1 MLENLANTNGC
12 GSLTVS
18 EIPNTVQVF
27 GWVHRIRDHGG
38 LLFVDIRDRSGIVQ
52 TVFDP
57 AKPCFETAK
66 EIKPEYCVKITGI
79 VRKRPAGTENTNIPT
94 GEIEIFGENVEI
106 LNASKVPPFTIA
118 DEQNVDETLR
128 LKYRYLDLRR
138 DKMREN
144 FILRHK
150 MLKAVRDFFDANSF
164 LEIETPMLIKS
175 TPEGARDF
183 IVPSRLNPGRFY
195 ALPQS
200 PQLFKQLLMVSGF
213 ERYFQLARCFRDE
226 DLRKD
231 RQPEFTQ
238 IDVEASFVDVN
249 DILTLVEAMLSV
261 VLKNVFNQTLSVPF
275 HRLSYD
281 DAMEKYGNDKPDT
294 RFELPLVSLTDIVKN
309 CEFKVF
315 AVPVSKGGVVKG
327 LNAKGCGGFSRKE
340 IDDLTKHAMS
350 LGAKGLAWII
360 VEPDGKLSSPI
371 VKFFKENEISGIKE
385 KLNAQNGDLLLFVA
399 DEESTANKV
408 LSQLRLYFG
417 EKLNLVPKDGMHFVW
432 VVDFPMFEHSE
443 TEKRLVACNH
453 PFTAPKDED
462 IPILDSQP
470 EKAKAKAYDLVL
482 NGTEIA
488 GGSIR
493 IHSAELQ
500 KKIFHALQMTEEDA
514 QKKFGFLLEALQYGA
529 PPHGGFAF
537 GFDRL
542 MAILCGEDSIRD
554 VIAFPKTQSGV
565 CPLTDAPYDVSEKQ
579 LKEVF
584 IKTVTEAQSNTEQK
598 KQ

>member
-1 MLENLANTNGC
+1 MLENLTNTSGC
-12 GSLTVS
+12 SSLTLS
-18 EIPNTVQVF
+18 DAAKEITVY

-38 LLFVDIRDRSGIVQ
+38 LLFIDLRDRWGIVQ

-66 EIKPEYCVKITGI
+66 ELKSEYCVKVKGI
-79 VRKRPAGTENTNIPT
+79 VRKRPAGTENPNIPT
-94 GEIEIFGENVEI
+94 GEIEIFGESVDI
-106 LNASKVPPFTIA
+106 LNTSIVPPFTIT
-118 DEQNVDETLR
+118 DEQNVDEMLR

-138 DKMREN
+138 AQMRDH
-144 FILRHK
+144 FILRHNVMK
-150 MLKAVRDFFDANSF
+150 TVRDFFDANGF

-183 IVPSRLNPGRFY
+183 LVPSRLNPGKFY

-213 ERYFQLARCFRDE
+213 ERYFQIARCFRDE

-238 IDVEASFVDVN
+238 IDVEASFVDVDDVLSLLEKLMAFIFKN
-249 DILTLVEAMLSV
+249 VLNKNLALPFRRLTYDEAME
-261 VLKNVFNQTLSVPF
+261 T
-275 HRLSYD
+275 
-281 DAMEKYGNDKPDT
+281 YGNDKPDT
-294 RFELPLVSLTDIVKN
+294 RFELPLVTLTDIVKG

-315 AVPVSKGGVVKG
+315 SVPVSKGGVVKG
-327 LNAKGCGGFSRKE
+327 LNAKGCGSYSRKE
-340 IDDLTKHAMS
+340 IDDLTKHAVS

-360 VEPDGKLSSPI
+360 VENDGKLSSPI
-371 VKFFKENEISGIKE
+371 VKFFKENEIAGIKE

-399 DEESTANKV
+399 DEETMANKV
-408 LSQLRLYFG
+408 LSQIRLYFA
-417 EKLNLVPKDGMHFVW
+417 EKLNLIPKDEFHFVW
-432 VVDFPMFEHSE
+432 IADFPMFEYSE

-453 PFTAPKDED
+453 PFTSPKDED
-462 IPILDSQP
+462 VALLDSQP

-493 IHSAELQ
+493 IHNTELQ
-500 KKIFHALQMTEEDA
+500 KKIFNVLQMTDEEA
-514 QKKFGFLLEALQYGA
+514 QSKFGFLLEALQFGA
-529 PPHGGFAF
+529 PPHGGFAV

-542 MAILCGEDSIRD
+542 MALLCGEDSIRD

-565 CPLTDAPYDVSEKQ
+565 CPLTDAPYEVSEKQ

-584 IKTVTEAQSNTEQK
+584 IKTVRELKS
-598 KQ
+598 